1 MKENKRPIVHGTE
14 QNDSRVKPHTH
25 TRTQLNFDDGIR
37 LMKSWN
43 HQMNFPTT
51 VITSPCKSSNILI
64 FSIEIDWYSNLMS
77 HPMNFINF
85 IHQNGAHRPTFVV
98 LQLPY
103 DNHFGYWSNNNWTIQ
118 QIVLLLPSWNFTYK
132 VHKCDYIF
140 YIFYTD
146 RPAKSH
152 LIKSIRTKKTTKW
165 SFLI

>member
-37 LMKSWN
+37 LMQSWN

-103 DNHFGYWSNNNWTIQ
+103 DNHFSYWSNNNRTIQ
-118 QIVLLLPSWNFTYK
+118 QIVLLLPSWKGAQMRLYLL
-132 VHKCDYIF
+132 YILH
-140 YIFYTD
+140 
-146 RPAKSH
+146 RPSSQKP
-152 LIKSIRTKKTTKW
+152 
-165 SFLI
+165 FN